1 MNRILW
7 TQKQDIGP
15 SPRLRSTMAYDS
27 GRGRTVLFSGS
38 GALNFEDTWEWDGA
52 NWTQMADSGPS
63 ARFGS
68 AMAYD
73 AERRQTVLFSGSR
86 IPPDTWGWDG
96 TNWTQLADNGPPARD
111 RSAMAYDSKRQRT
124 VLFGGAGAAGA
135 LSDTWAWGGAA
146 WTQLA
151 ETGPSGRFD
160 HSMAYDSIRDRM
172 VLFGGETMGVILGD
186 TWEWDGAVWKQ
197 VSSFGAQPCQAAAVA
212 FKGDSVA
219 LFGGSNNADNL
230 NAGVNGL
237 TSTWDGQYWTPR
249 QDFGPAP
256 RFGHAMCYDSKRAS
270 LVVFGGASGS
280 GVILGDT
287 WELSE
292 G

>member
-1 MNRILW
+1 MGW
-7 TQKQDIGP
+7 
-15 SPRLRSTMAYDS
+15 
-27 GRGRTVLFSGS
+27 RGL
-38 GALNFEDTWEWDGA
+38 
-52 NWTQMADSGPS
+52 
-63 ARFGS
+63 
-68 AMAYD
+68 
-73 AERRQTVLFSGSR
+73 
-86 IPPDTWGWDG
+86 
-96 TNWTQLADNGPPARD
+96 
-111 RSAMAYDSKRQRT
+111 
-124 VLFGGAGAAGA
+124 
-135 LSDTWAWGGAA
+135 
-146 WTQLA
+146 
-151 ETGPSGRFD
+151 
-160 HSMAYDSIRDRM
+160 
-172 VLFGGETMGVILGD
+172 
-186 TWEWDGAVWKQ
+186 KQ

-280 GVILGDT
+280 GGILGDT